1 MGEAIP
7 TAVMPDS
14 LYRASILAVFRIHPP
29 LPTGGDDEA
38 RWFIPGMVNRAFI
51 VNPREIFLAY

>member
-14 LYRASILAVFRIHPP
+14 LYRASILAVFRIHPRYP
-29 LPTGGDDEA
+29 LAGMMKQGGLFPA
-38 RWFIPGMVNRAFI
+38 W
-51 VNPREIFLAY
+51 